1 MDQAQFCLIIKVKVG
16 FLPYNIHNFQ
26 SHKKKK
32 NCSSSL
38 NQKALGTHS
47 VTVML
52 NQANVIQ
59 FKLQPCLLFLIFEDF
74 FLYGLSRA
82 VSSGWPQPAN
92 LSAADFLLS
101 HLQQVDRL
109 PLVQSHDGQCQSHDK
124 HRSYYF
130 CFQ

>member
-47 VTVML
+47 VTMML

-59 FKLQPCLLFLIFEDF
+59 FKLQPCLLFLIFED

-101 HLQQVDRL
+101 HLQQVDR
-109 PLVQSHDGQCQSHDK
+109 
-124 HRSYYF
+124 
-130 CFQ
+130 